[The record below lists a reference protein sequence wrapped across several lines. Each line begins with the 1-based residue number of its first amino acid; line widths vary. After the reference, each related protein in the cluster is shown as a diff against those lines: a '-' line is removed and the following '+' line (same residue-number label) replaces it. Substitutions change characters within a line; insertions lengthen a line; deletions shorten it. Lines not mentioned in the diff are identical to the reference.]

1 MNKVLIGIPTYAGH
15 SFCRIEF
22 INRLIEIKK
31 HSDPD
36 IYVVWNGEKNED
48 TQPIKDYENSGCRIH
63 RILNNTDLSGM
74 EMLVKKQNMIRKYF
88 LEGVYTHL
96 LMLESDNIPQ
106 INIIDELISHNVP
119 VVTALYL
126 VSVTQSMVKK
136 VSGPIAKY
144 LDDSNINDID
154 DSDIGVV
161 FVIKQT
167 PVPSLWGIFG
177 SDMLEHIGDKT
188 TSAVRLWS
196 LEDYIKYKS
205 AGNRLVPV
213 FSGGV
218 GCVLFKKDAMEKI
231 PFKCNSDI
239 PNMKKLFSDFIWYY
253 DAYNIGINCYVDLDC
268 LVMHRHFDAFNLA
281 DQDKK
286 WFHPKSLDKCKVI
299 TGI

>member
-1 MNKVLIGIPTYAGH
+1 MVIIMNKVLIGIPTYAGH

-161 FVIKQT
+161 FVIK
-167 PVPSLWGIFG
+167 
-177 SDMLEHIGDKT
+177 
-188 TSAVRLWS
+188 
-196 LEDYIKYKS
+196 
-205 AGNRLVPV
+205 
-213 FSGGV
+213 
-218 GCVLFKKDAMEKI
+218 
-231 PFKCNSDI
+231 
-239 PNMKKLFSDFIWYY
+239 
-253 DAYNIGINCYVDLDC
+253 
-268 LVMHRHFDAFNLA
+268 
-281 DQDKK
+281 
-286 WFHPKSLDKCKVI
+286 
-299 TGI
+299 